1 MAKGKGKGWHRDR
14 ARHSAAAKKGW
25 REKTHLLTS
34 RLSSQKIA
42 QMKVRLGNLQ
52 RDLSLL
58 KKAGKED
65 TKTYEMKLDEA
76 WEIFSELE
84 KRGKV

>member
-1 MAKGKGKGWHRDR
+1 MKGKGKGWHYDR

-25 REKTHLLTS
+25 REKNHLLTP
-34 RLSSQKIA
+34 RLSPQKISK
-42 QMKVRLGNLQ
+42 MKVRLGKLQ
-52 RDLSLL
+52 GDLDLL

-65 TKTYEMKLDEA
+65 TRTYEQKLDEA

-84 KRGKV
+84 KRGKLS